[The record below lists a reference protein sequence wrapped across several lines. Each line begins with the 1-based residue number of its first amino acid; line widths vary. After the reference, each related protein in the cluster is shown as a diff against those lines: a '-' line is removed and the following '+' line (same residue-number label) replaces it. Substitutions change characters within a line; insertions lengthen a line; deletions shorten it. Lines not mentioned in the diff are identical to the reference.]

1 MRIRLKPKHFGA
13 LLPTDILFQTVFWG
27 DVKSR
32 VGWEVRAF
40 DIGLREPSG
49 DILVLTRS
57 IGRGIKAAYV
67 PQGPEFGPDPEN
79 YGFFLEELSEAM
91 AEHLDP
97 TVAFIRYDLPWE
109 SHYAREVREQIWPG
123 RPEPRLREMRM
134 NFGTKSW
141 NLRKTTVDMTVA
153 DTMVVDIRDTE
164 EAILSRMKPK
174 TRYNIRLAGRKGVEV
189 SLASA
194 EKLPAFYGL
203 YCQTAARN
211 GFFTCG
217 YQHFSA
223 LFSALTSGPGSPD
236 LLFLL
241 ASRKEDLLAGAIIAI
256 SGRTAVYLFGASSTE
271 NRSFMGSYAVQWDA
285 IRRARSRGCMHY
297 DMGAVSPA
305 LDPDHP
311 FHGLYRFKTG
321 FGGRIVHRCGSWD
334 YPFNQDTYDAF
345 RKSETAGGEFENSR
359 KVHNLTS
366 C

>member
-27 DVKSR
+27 HVKSR
-32 VGWEVRAF
+32 VGWEASAF
-40 DIGLREPSG
+40 DIGLREPRG
-49 DILVLTRS
+49 DVLVLTKS
-57 IGRGIKAAYV
+57 IGRGVRAAYV

-109 SHYAREVREQIWPG
+109 SHYAREVREQVWPG

-153 DTMVVDIRDTE
+153 DTIVVDIGDTE

-174 TRYNIRLAGRKGVEV
+174 TRYNIRLAHRKGVEV
-189 SLASA
+189 TLASV
-194 EKLPAFYGL
+194 EKLPAFYNL

-217 YQHFSA
+217 YEYFSA
-223 LFSALTSGPGSPD
+223 LFSALAYSPD
-236 LLFLL
+236 TPDLVFLL
-241 ASRKEDLLAGAIIAI
+241 ANHKEDLLAGAIIAI
-256 SGRTAVYLFGASSTE
+256 SGRTAIYLFGASATE
-271 NRSFMGSYAVQWDA
+271 NRNLMGSYAVQWDA
-285 IRRARSRGCMHY
+285 MQRVKSRGCLKY
-297 DMGAVSPA
+297 DMGAVSPT
-305 LDPDHP
+305 PNPEHP
-311 FHGLYRFKTG
+311 FYGLYRFKTG

-334 YPFNQDTYDAF
+334 YPLDRNTYDAF
-345 RKSETAGGEFENSR
+345 RNSEIAGKESR
-359 KVHNLTS
+359 I
-366 C
+366 